1 MKKIIDGL
9 KYDTE
14 KSLLIGEGGN
24 SLSRRDFNYCYES
37 LYKTKS
43 GRFFLSGEG
52 GAMTKYSQKVDSN
65 SRAGGSGIIPLS
77 KEDALSWAE
86 NNLDSDTIEEHF
98 KDIIEE
104 A

>member
-14 KSLLIGEGGN
+14 KSILIGEGGN
-24 SLSRRDFNYCYES
+24 DLPPNDFNYCWES
-37 LYKTKS
+37 LYRTKK
-43 GRFFLSGEG
+43 GVFFLAGEG
-52 GAMTKYSQKVDSN
+52 GAMSKYATKCGN
-65 SRAGGSGIIPLS
+65 SWCAGDAITPMTD
-77 KEDALSWAE
+77 KEALSWAE